1 MSQRKT
7 LVEAQKQADLA
18 DLTLAK
24 VAKDLIIVKAKSRLE
39 SQIWTS
45 LKSKRI
51 KQIKSKMKTLSGLS
65 NPS

>member
-24 VAKDLIIVKAKSRLE
+24 VAKDLIIVRPKSRLE